1 MSREVVDSAVRTA
14 LAEQLE
20 KAKPS
25 LQRIVQ
31 EKAVGALQS
40 RLDSEIENRLVAH
53 TNALFDELERR
64 VADSLRSLP
73 PPPRVVSSGGPV
85 PSPSPSSSSFR
96 SSAPAPSPAAEL
108 EACLYQRDAAVLV
121 AFCLRTHPSAV
132 FANNNS
138 SGGTEQ
144 RPLAPNVLL
153 SLAQQ
158 LTLFLAQAPADEKAA
173 RALMWLQH
181 SVDAL
186 SSTNMPASAQETI
199 SRFWPVI
206 QQRLRVVVVERI
218 ADRAF
223 LPLSQGLVSLLQ
235 QLGA

>member
-1 MSREVVDSAVRTA
+1 MPREVVDSAVRTA

-20 KAKPS
+20 RAKPS

-64 VADSLRSLP
+64 VSDSLRSLP
-73 PPPRVVSSGGPV
+73 PPPRVVSSGGPL
-85 PSPSPSSSSFR
+85 PSFSPSR
-96 SSAPAPSPAAEL
+96 SSAPAPSPVAEL
-108 EACLYQRDAAVLV
+108 EACLYQRDVTVLV

-132 FANNNS
+132 FAS
-138 SGGTEQ
+138 TTSTTEQ
-144 RPLAPNVLL
+144 RALAPNVLL

-173 RALMWLQH
+173 RALLWLQH
-181 SVDAL
+181 SADAL
-186 SSTNMPASAQETI
+186 SSPNMPASTQETI
-199 SRFWPVI
+199 ARFWPVI